1 MWEENRVTLVVFVA
15 HRATLCREKFFLSF
29 FAFFPMRN
37 LAVTLVLIL
46 AAIVAVPVMPQT
58 TMGIP
63 PEVMKRLSV
72 SYDLNTLYP
81 KDLDGVS
88 FSGFGVGYSMDF
100 PVSDTRPLYIGTGVD
115 FRFIFRSKIYS
126 QTEQYN
132 LVNIKQR
139 TSFIQMNIP
148 ANIGYIL
155 PAGAG
160 VSVTPYAGVT
170 FRVQLYG
177 HNRNRICSCQ
187 SPDANLDEILE
198 EMELGPA
205 DGNLFSEKDY
215 GAARLRRLQLGWQIG
230 ARVQYRRVSFQA
242 EYGKDII
249 KLHKN
254 LGGGNLLLSVGYTL

>member
-1 MWEENRVTLVVFVA
+1 MCVA
-15 HRATLCREKFFLSF
+15 HGATLCRENFIHAYR
-29 FAFFPMRN
+29 AFFTMRN
-37 LAVTLVLIL
+37 LTVILILIL
-46 AAIVAVPVMPQT
+46 AFSGRGRAMAQT
-58 TMGIP
+58 PIGIP
-63 PEVMKRLSV
+63 PEVLKRISL

-88 FSGFGVGYSMDF
+88 FSGFGMGYSMDF
-100 PVSDTRPLYIGTGVD
+100 PLSDKRPLYIGTGVD
-115 FRFIFRSKIYS
+115 LRFVFRTKTYS

-155 PAGAG
+155 PVGGG
-160 VSVTPYAGVT
+160 VSVTPYIGLT

-177 HNRNRICSCQ
+177 HNRNRISSCD
-187 SPDANLDEILE
+187 SPDADINHILDE
-198 EMELGPA
+198 MGLGPA

-215 GAARLRRLQLGWQIG
+215 GGAHLRRFQTGWQIG
-230 ARVQYRRVSFQA
+230 TRVQYRRISIQA
-242 EYGKDII
+242 EYGRDII

-254 LGGGNLLLSVGYTL
+254 LGGGSLLLSVGYTL

>member
-1 MWEENRVTLVVFVA
+1 
-15 HRATLCREKFFLSF
+15 
-29 FAFFPMRN
+29 MRN
-37 LAVTLVLIL
+37 LTVTLILIL
-46 AAIVAVPVMPQT
+46 AALGAQPAISQT
-58 TMGIP
+58 IMGIP

-81 KDLDGVS
+81 KDLDGVN

-115 FRFIFRSKIYS
+115 FRFIFRTKKYS

-155 PAGAG
+155 PVGAG

-177 HNRNRICSCQ
+177 HNRNRICSCE

-215 GAARLRRLQLGWQIG
+215 GSAHLRRLQLGWQIG

>member
-1 MWEENRVTLVVFVA
+1 
-15 HRATLCREKFFLSF
+15 
-29 FAFFPMRN
+29 MRN
-37 LAVTLVLIL
+37 LAVTLILIL

-115 FRFIFRSKIYS
+115 FRFIFRAKTYS

-177 HNRNRICSCQ
+177 HNRNRIFHVNRLTRILTRFWRKWNSDPPTAIFFLRKITGRPVCAACSW
-187 SPDANLDEILE
+187 A
-198 EMELGPA
+198 G
-205 DGNLFSEKDY
+205 
-215 GAARLRRLQLGWQIG
+215 R
-230 ARVQYRRVSFQA
+230 
-242 EYGKDII
+242 
-249 KLHKN
+249 
-254 LGGGNLLLSVGYTL
+254 